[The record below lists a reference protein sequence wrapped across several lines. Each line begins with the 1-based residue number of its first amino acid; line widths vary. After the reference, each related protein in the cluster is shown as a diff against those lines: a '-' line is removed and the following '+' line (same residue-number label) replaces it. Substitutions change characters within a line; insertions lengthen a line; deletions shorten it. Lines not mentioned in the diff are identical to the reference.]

1 LARLTLADTLK
12 AQVGCLAVPGCWDGL
27 SARLIE
33 QAGFPVSFLSGG
45 AHSMARFGLPD
56 MGFVSLA
63 ELSETTRIIV
73 DCASIPLIVDAD
85 TGFGNALNTAQ
96 TMRVLERA
104 GASAIQLEDQAFPKR
119 CGHMAGKRLVSAQE
133 AAGKIMAAVDAR
145 VHGSTLVIGRTDAVS
160 LEGIEEAIDRAQLY
174 LDAGADLI
182 FVEGPTS
189 LEDMAKIQAHFGRKV
204 PLVHNMVSGGTNPIT
219 CAAQLDELGVSI
231 ALHPLVL
238 LGEFVVSAQDQ
249 LGHLMANQA
258 SKRPANALT
267 ELARLNAI
275 VATNDLI
282 ETGTHYEHS

>member
-12 AQVGCLAVPGCWDGL
+12 AQAGCLAVPGCWDGL

-33 QAGFPVSFLSGG
+33 QAGFPIAFLSGG
-45 AHSMARFGLPD
+45 AHSMGRFGLPD

-73 DCASIPLIVDAD
+73 DCTAIPLIVDAD

-145 VHGSTLVIGRTDAVS
+145 VSRSTLVVGRTDAVS
-160 LEGIEEAIDRAQLY
+160 LEGIEAAIDRAQFY

-189 LEDMAKIQAHFGRKV
+189 LAEMAKIKAQFGGKV

-219 CAAQLDELGVSI
+219 DPAQLNELSVSI

-238 LGEFVVSAQDQ
+238 LGEFVARAQDQ
-249 LGHLMANQA
+249 LGHLSTNHTA
-258 SKRPANALT
+258 KRAAGAAT

-275 VATNDLI
+275 VATSDLI
-282 ETGTHYEHS
+282 KTGTHYEHS